1 MIRVA
6 SIDPLTMLGMIPAT
20 IQIVGHPDMTNTEV
34 IYVAKEVKGLFISRR
49 SLQDLGCLPTTWPH
63 PADRTLSCSAI
74 EEENLAPCG
83 CPVRSTTPVPIS
95 NPPFPIK
102 ETEECRERL
111 QEWLLNYYSSSSY
124 NYCPHQESQGMT
136 GPPVKLAIKPFA
148 ELQCHTKPFK
158 VPLHWKKQVEEG

>member
-1 MIRVA
+1 
-6 SIDPLTMLGMIPAT
+6 MLGMIPAT

-83 CPVRSTTPVPIS
+83 CPTIS
-95 NPPFPIK
+95 NK
-102 ETEECRERL
+102 RNGGVQREAAGVAAKLL
-111 QEWLLNYYSSSSY
+111 QQLILQLLPTSGISRNDGTS
-124 NYCPHQESQGMT
+124 C
-136 GPPVKLAIKPFA
+136 
-148 ELQCHTKPFK
+148 
-158 VPLHWKKQVEEG
+158 